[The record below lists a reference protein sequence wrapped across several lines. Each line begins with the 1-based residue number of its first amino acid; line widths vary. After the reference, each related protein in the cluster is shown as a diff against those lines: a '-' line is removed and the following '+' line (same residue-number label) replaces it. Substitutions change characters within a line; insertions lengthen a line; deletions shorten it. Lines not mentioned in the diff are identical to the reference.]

1 MKKMVF
7 TLLAFVLI
15 VSLFACGSKDGASE
29 TSSSTVSQ
37 ESSATSG
44 EKQTISAASSA
55 SSTTTSANPAS
66 SSSSSAGRATSSVK
80 PAPSSAKSTKEQNA
94 SSNQKKILVA
104 YFSWSGN
111 TRQIANMIHNK
122 IGGDIFEIKTKTPYS
137 SDYNTVVNQAQQE
150 QKQNARPVLASSV
163 KNMSDYNM
171 VFLGYP
177 NWWSDLPMPVFTF
190 IESYNFSGKTVIPFC
205 TNGGGGFGRGVNSM
219 KSKMPGAKFLDGFE
233 INGSSAASAQDDVN
247 KWLDSLHIN

>member
-1 MKKMVF
+1 MKKKAF

-15 VSLFACGSKDGASE
+15 VSLTACGSNNSASE
-29 TSSSTVSQ
+29 INSATSPSQ
-37 ESSATSG
+37 ESSVSSG
-44 EKQTISAASSA
+44 ESQTNSATISSA
-55 SSTTTSANPAS
+55 SNTVTSVN
-66 SSSSSAGRATSSVK
+66 
-80 PAPSSAKSTKEQNA
+80 PAPSSTKSTKGQKA

-122 IGGDIFEIKTKTPYS
+122 IGGDIFEIKTKAPYS

-163 KNMSDYNM
+163 KNMSEYNI

-219 KSKMPGAKFLDGFE
+219 KSKMPGAKFWDGFE
-233 INGSSAASAQDDVN
+233 INGSSAAGAQDDVN
-247 KWLDSLHIN
+247 KWLDSIHIN